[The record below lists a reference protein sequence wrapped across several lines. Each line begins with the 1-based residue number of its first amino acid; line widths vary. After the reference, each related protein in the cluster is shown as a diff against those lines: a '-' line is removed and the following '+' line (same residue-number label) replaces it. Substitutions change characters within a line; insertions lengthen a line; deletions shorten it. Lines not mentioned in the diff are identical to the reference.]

1 MSLNAELRTSG
12 EKIGLYLSGA
22 GVRPL
27 PGIVLLQEIFGVN
40 NAMELAADTFASA
53 GFVVAVPDLYHRL
66 APGTALSYQPADRP
80 RALELWAK
88 LRTDDAV
95 RDIVAVQHWLRANPS
110 CNGRVAG
117 LGFCLGGKLAIL
129 AAARD
134 AADCVVSFY
143 PVQLENHVAEIN
155 RVTCPIQVHIGENDA
170 HVPEAPREI
179 VRRAVCVRA
188 ENEFLI
194 YRGAEHGF
202 YNSIR
207 SFGFH
212 PAAAAEAHDA
222 SLRFL
227 KRWLV
232 EWPFASDAARRA
244 SKSGRMTGDEAN
256 A

>member
-1 MSLNAELRTSG
+1 MSLNAELTTSG
-12 EKIGLYLSGA
+12 GKIGLYLSGA
-22 GVRPL
+22 GGKPR

-40 NAMELAADTFASA
+40 NAMELAADAFASA

-66 APGTALSYQPADRP
+66 APGTALSYQPVDRP

-88 LRTDDAV
+88 LRDDDAV
-95 RDIVAVQHWLRANPS
+95 KDIAAVQNWLRANPS
-110 CNGRVAG
+110 CNGRVAL

-134 AADCVVSFY
+134 APDCAISFY

-155 RVTCPIQVHIGENDA
+155 RVACPVQVHLGQNDT
-170 HVPEAPREI
+170 HVPPQARDLI
-179 VRRAVCVRA
+179 QRAIGVQA
-188 ENEFLI
+188 ANEFLI
-194 YRGAEHGF
+194 YPGAEHGF
-202 YNSIR
+202 YNSVR
-207 SFGFH
+207 AFGFH

-232 EWPFASDAARRA
+232 ERPFASDAARPA

-256 A
+256 T